1 LTLLVLLLAVLT
13 HRSCLVIFSVHNLS
27 KNDFLAP
34 PFPKASAKVQPFSDS
49 ARTFTI
55 IFRKNIKIM
64 ENQEKM
70 SVFKSNNEQLE
81 RAEVR
86 FSGASKEQRRRAQK
100 AQTLKRS
107 RKNA

>member
-1 LTLLVLLLAVLT
+1 M

-55 IFRKNIKIM
+55 IFQENAKFM
-64 ENQEKM
+64 ENQEEM
-70 SVFKSNNEQLE
+70 SVF
-81 RAEVR
+81 
-86 FSGASKEQRRRAQK
+86 
-100 AQTLKRS
+100 
-107 RKNA
+107 

>member
-1 LTLLVLLLAVLT
+1 M

-49 ARTFTI
+49 ARTLTI
-55 IFRKNIKIM
+55 IFQENVKIM
-64 ENQEKM
+64 EKQEKI
-70 SVFKSNNEQLE
+70 SVFKGNNRQPE
-81 RAEVR
+81 RTEAR
-86 FSGASKEQRRRAQK
+86 YSSASKEQRRRAQK